1 MLIHKAI
8 RYYYFLRYYYY
19 YYYSYLQIR
28 RLRLT
33 EVMSR
38 QQSLGS
44 NLGLPDLT
52 ACIYS
57 LTNLPR
63 KGGLVRSAAQEE
75 ELPGKR
81 STYHHSRSAPTCA
94 QLTALT
100 L

>member
-19 YYYSYLQIR
+19 YSYLQIR
-28 RLRLT
+28 KLRLT

-52 ACIYS
+52 ALFNS
-57 LTNLPR
+57 
-63 KGGLVRSAAQEE
+63 
-75 ELPGKR
+75 
-81 STYHHSRSAPTCA
+81 ST
-94 QLTALT
+94 
-100 L
+100 